1 MKRKIIKIDQDLCDG
16 CGLCLPGCPEG
27 ALQIIDGK
35 ARLVSDLFCDGLGAC
50 VGDCP
55 RGALTIEE
63 REASPYDERRV
74 MEEIIPQGAAT
85 IQAHLRHLRDHGED
99 GYLSQAIDFLQER
112 KIAVPEEF
120 GPEKPAATEGSNRAG
135 CPSSRVREFSQPED
149 NPGAREKPAPSQL
162 RQWPVQLNL
171 VPPAA
176 AFLEGADLL
185 LTADCVPIAYGG
197 FHEDLL
203 KNRVVVCGCPKFD
216 DAKGYRERLAEY
228 FRQHEIRSLTIARME
243 VPCCSS
249 LSALAQQ
256 ALTDSGKKIPFREVV
271 IGVRGDKL
279 N

>member
-1 MKRKIIKIDQDLCDG
+1 MKRKIIKIDRDLCDG

-74 MEEIIPQGAAT
+74 MEEIIPQGPAT
-85 IQAHLRHLRDHGED
+85 IQAHLKHLRDHGEEKF
-99 GYLSQAIDFLQER
+99 LSQAIDFLRER
-112 KIAVPEEF
+112 KIAVPDGF
-120 GPEKPAATEGSNRAG
+120 GPKESAVTKDSGRTG
-135 CPSSRVREFSQPED
+135 CPSSHVLEFSKPED
-149 NPGAREKPAPSQL
+149 NPADPANPAPSQL

-185 LTADCVPIAYGG
+185 LTADCVPIAYGD

-203 KNRVVVCGCPKFD
+203 KGRVVVCGCPKFD
-216 DAKGYRERLAEY
+216 DAEGYRERLAEY
-228 FRQHEIRSLTIARME
+228 FRQHEIESLTVARME

-249 LSALAQQ
+249 LSALARQ
-256 ALTDSGKKIPFREVV
+256 ALTDSGKEIPFREVV